1 MSDPRVRRRV
11 QRVIDWALPHLHD
24 AKPYEFMAIDL
35 RTVFGNTSSNP
46 LAKWLISN
54 VLQQTGFYRVHE
66 FAYSYV
72 FRPEGIEKLLRLMAE
87 SAPRKMQHT
96 L

>member
-1 MSDPRVRRRV
+1 
-11 QRVIDWALPHLHD
+11 
-24 AKPYEFMAIDL
+24 MAIDL
-35 RTVFGNTSSNP
+35 RTVFGNTSSNL
-46 LAKWLISN
+46 LARWLIAN

-66 FAYSYV
+66 FAFSYV

-87 SAPRKMQHT
+87 STPRKLQHT